1 MTYARLTTFHADPG
15 KLDEGIR
22 FFREQAIPGV
32 RKVQGV
38 QGARLLVDRQSGKV
52 QTVTLWESES
62 AAQASADA
70 VTQASTQLASA
81 LGGTNPTVE
90 LNELAATETVVP
102 PA

>member
-1 MTYARLTTFHADPG
+1 MTFARLTTLQADPG

-22 FFREQAIPGV
+22 FFREFAV
-32 RKVQGV
+32 SDARKLQGF

-70 VTQASTQLASA
+70 VTESRAQLLST
-81 LGGTNPTVE
+81 LGAANSTVE
-90 LNELAATETVVP
+90 LFELAVNESA
-102 PA
+102 